1 MPDFVIYMKKSEFN
15 KTVLSN
21 GITVVSERIESV
33 RSVSV
38 GVWIKTGS
46 RHEELKNNGIAH
58 FLEHMFFKG
67 TKKRSA
73 LKIAQSLESLGG
85 NLNAFTGKEI
95 TCFYSQ
101 SLDNHLKQAIDVL
114 SDMLCN
120 SLFQPKEIEKE
131 KMVVIEEI
139 KAVKD
144 TPEDYIF
151 DIFQEKLFPN
161 CPMGNPI
168 LGTEKTVSDFE
179 KEMILNFFNKF
190 YSCKN
195 TIISAAGNVD
205 HDKFV
210 KLIETYFQLPQT
222 DNKIKS
228 EKINAPALGMFDM
241 QQSINQAHLCMGNT
255 GIPFTSQQRYP
266 LLLLNTYLGGGM
278 SSKLFQKLRE
288 KNGLAYSVYSFIEFY
303 KDTGL
308 FGVYIGTDKKKFN
321 KAYKILINELKAVTQ
336 KPISANLVTKLK
348 NQLKGNIVIGFEN
361 TSRRMSQIAKNEIYL
376 NKYVDINEIIGNI
389 DNVTSE
395 DIFDVA
401 QQIIQTDKFT
411 SVLLHNKN

>member
-1 MPDFVIYMKKSEFN
+1 MKKSEFN

-21 GITVVSERIESV
+21 GLTVISEKIESV

-46 RHEELKNNGIAH
+46 RYEEMQDNGIAH
-58 FLEHMFFKG
+58 FLEHMVFKG
-67 TKKRSA
+67 TKRRSA

-85 NLNAFTGKEI
+85 SLNAFTGKEV
-95 TCFYSQ
+95 TCYYAQ
-101 SLDNHLKQAIDVL
+101 SLDNHLKQVIDVL

-139 KAVKD
+139 KSVKD

-161 CPMGNPI
+161 CPLGNPI
-168 LGTEKTVSDFE
+168 LGTEDSVSQFN
-179 KEMILNFFNKF
+179 KNRLVSYLNKF
-190 YSCKN
+190 YSTKN
-195 TIISAAGNVD
+195 TVISAAGNVE
-205 HDKFV
+205 HDKLV
-210 KLIETYFQLPQT
+210 QLVEKYFNLPQT
-222 DNKIKS
+222 ENNLKATKANDAAMESFEIH
-228 EKINAPALGMFDM
+228 
-241 QQSINQAHLCMGNT
+241 QQINQAHLCMGNA
-255 GIPFTSQQRYP
+255 GIAFTSKMRYP

-278 SSKLFQKLRE
+278 SSRLFQKLRE
-288 KNGLAYSVYSFIEFY
+288 KNGLAYSVYSFIDFY

-308 FGVYIGTDKKKFN
+308 FGVYIGTDKKKFS
-321 KAYKILINELKAVTQ
+321 KAKKILIQELDAAAQ
-336 KPISANLVTKLK
+336 NQISANALNKLK

-376 NKYVDINEIIGNI
+376 NKHVDINEIIGNI
-389 DNVTSE
+389 DAVTSE
-395 DIFDVA
+395 DIYDVA
-401 QQIIQTDKFT
+401 QQIIKTDKFT